1 MLKIKVA
8 GTPLDRRSKAAWR
21 RHEIVKLYNKGYKQK
36 EIAQAFHIHPLQVYR
51 YLHYDKYL
59 EQCRKDSARYVYRN
73 RISKNKREM
82 FEIKQ
87 KVSNAVHQ
95 EYIQYLMQCKNK
107 FKPSIQL
114 I

>member
-21 RHEIVKLYNKGYKQK
+21 RDQVIKVYNQGYTQK
-36 EIAQAFHIHPLQVYR
+36 EVAQMFGINKMQVWR
-51 YLHYDKYL
+51 YLHYDRYL
-59 EQCRKDSARYVYRN
+59 DQCRKDSARYIYRN
-73 RISKNKREM
+73 KMTRNKKEIL
-82 FEIKQ
+82 EIKR
-87 KVSNAVHQ
+87 KVSAAVHQ
-95 EYIQYLMQCKNK
+95 EYIQYLIGCKNK